1 MNGHI
6 GGHPASNLRCGK
18 QMSGRPG
25 PSRRWMS
32 RPETG
37 FGVFVEPARCRW
49 GRSPILGGL
58 ASCPAV
64 RRRCAFVFVL
74 LQSELLQG
82 PMVPHLGFSEKPPVL
97 ERTKGSD
104 LAAQGFHRAA
114 VSEILHFICPPIGL
128 PAEHLIPIL
137 RQRHYDS
144 SCRAIVAQSC
154 RHGRDLIARP
164 TGTRISIGNDRSIA
178 PLLDRGATSSGVE
191 RRLMFSY
198 VSCSHIMTD
207 RQ

>member
-1 MNGHI
+1 MNKWLLFLPTFETPGLQPGRRSPLPPSVPTEISFAPDPTSKHEDR
-6 GGHPASNLRCGK
+6 GFHGRLLSADHDNPLPQANFPAA
-18 QMSGRPG
+18 
-25 PSRRWMS
+25 SRQ
-32 RPETG
+32 
-37 FGVFVEPARCRW
+37 
-49 GRSPILGGL
+49 PILGGL

-64 RRRCAFVFVL
+64 RRCAFVFVL

-82 PMVPHLGFSEKPPVL
+82 PMVPHLCFSKKPPVL

-114 VSEILHFICPPIGL
+114 VSEILHLICPPIGL

-154 RHGRDLIARP
+154 RHGRDLIVCP
-164 TGTRISIGNDRSIA
+164 TGTRILIGND
-178 PLLDRGATSSGVE
+178 V
-191 RRLMFSY
+191 
-198 VSCSHIMTD
+198 
-207 RQ
+207 